1 MRRESDCF
9 EELGSFPFDVV
20 RGGRVSACA
29 DLKFGFVF
37 GGRGLAIGVRRAGG
51 ECRGGFVRREKATFF
66 VADVGFFGVD
76 GRRCFS
82 G

>member
-9 EELGSFPFDVV
+9 EELGSFPLDVV

-37 GGRGLAIGVRRAGG
+37 RGRGLSIRVRRASG
-51 ECRGGFVRREKATFF
+51 ECRGFVRREKATFF